1 MWRNV
6 FCIFLHTC
14 ICRHIRFCHPTAD
27 LEQNLKNFENEFGT
41 LYQKTSLNPILG
53 GLNPAISD
61 IFSKW
66 LENYEDILVKT
77 SLTPQ
82 KKAEVS

>member
-1 MWRNV
+1 M
-6 FCIFLHTC
+6 I
-14 ICRHIRFCHPTAD
+14 
-27 LEQNLKNFENEFGT
+27 
-41 LYQKTSLNPILG
+41 NPILG

-66 LENYEDILVKT
+66 LENYEEIVVKT
-77 SLTPQ
+77 SLTPH